1 MPFINVTLIRE
12 PRSIDGQED
21 RYIDNREGV
30 IEKKSLEVGITIFLP
45 IS

>member
-12 PRSIDGQED
+12 ARSIDGQED
-21 RYIDNREGV
+21 RYIDNRGV
-30 IEKKSLEVGITIFLP
+30 IEKKSLKVDITIFLP